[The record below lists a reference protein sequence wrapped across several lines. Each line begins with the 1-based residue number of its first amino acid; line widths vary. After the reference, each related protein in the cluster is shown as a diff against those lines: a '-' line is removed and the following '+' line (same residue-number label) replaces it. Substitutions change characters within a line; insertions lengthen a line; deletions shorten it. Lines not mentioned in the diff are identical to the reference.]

1 MSSSQSKTLSSV
13 DMSSAVVMVGA
24 SVREPVVLLEA
35 RRVME
40 SSATFWMMRRFCGA
54 LRSSACSGLDALQL
68 R

>member
-40 SSATFWMMRRFCGA
+40 SSATFWMMRRF
-54 LRSSACSGLDALQL
+54 
-68 R
+68 